1 MDPLRTLG
9 ELPSAGLGH
18 WPTPFH
24 RLHRLSES
32 LDADLWIKRDDVQGA
47 ALAGNKLR
55 KFDLVIGEALAQ
67 GKNLLVTTGAS
78 QSNSAR
84 TGAAAAAAVGMRSVL
99 LLTGDPPAEPTAN
112 LLIDRIVGAE
122 TRYAGD
128 VGWDYLN
135 AGVSDIVSE
144 FHRKGYKP
152 FAAPVGCSSPLGSL
166 GFARAFLALDQQLTD
181 AGIEPTAIVHT
192 STSGGTHAGLLVG
205 RQLSGRDIRIIGVDV
220 GAIHADPAETLRDL
234 ADRSAQH
241 LGMVLELDKSEVE
254 ITTDQLGDG
263 YAVPSESGNNAI
275 RLLAHS
281 EAILLD
287 PVYSGKGFA
296 GFVDLVRS
304 GQVDGPVVFWHTGG
318 YHALFHPPFA
328 AGLTGA

>member
-1 MDPLRTLG
+1 MEPRQTLS

-18 WPTPFH
+18 WPTP
-24 RLHRLSES
+24 LHRLNRLSEA
-32 LDADLWIKRDDVQGA
+32 LDSEVWIKRDDIQGP

-84 TGAAAAAAVGMRSVL
+84 TGAAAAAAAGMRSVL
-99 LLTGDPPAEPTAN
+99 LLTGERPAVPTAN
-112 LLIDRIVGAE
+112 LLIDKIVGAE
-122 TRYAGD
+122 IRYAGD

-152 FAAPVGCSSPLGSL
+152 FAAPLGCSSPLGSL
-166 GFARAFLALDQQLTD
+166 GFARAFLELDQQLTA
-181 AGIEPTAIVHT
+181 AGIQPTAIVHT

-205 RQLSGRDIRIIGVDV
+205 RLLSGRDVRIIGVDV
-220 GAIHADPAETLRDL
+220 GAIHADPAEALLELASRS
-234 ADRSAQH
+234 ADRLDTT
-241 LGMVLELDKSEVE
+241 LGLHPSDVEVS
-254 ITTDQLGDG
+254 TDQIGDG
-263 YAVPSESGNNAI
+263 YAIPSDSGNDAI
-275 RLLAHS
+275 ALLARN

-296 GFVDLVRS
+296 GFLDLIEAGRLE
-304 GQVDGPVVFWHTGG
+304 GPVVFWHTGG
-318 YHALFHPPFA
+318 YHALFHPPFVS
-328 AGLTGA
+328 GLIGV

>member
-1 MDPLRTLG
+1 VDPKRILD

-18 WPTPFH
+18 WPTP
-24 RLHRLSES
+24 LHRLNRLS
-32 LDADLWIKRDDVQGA
+32 DALETDIWIKRDDVQGA

-55 KFDLVIGEALAQ
+55 KFDLVIGEAIAN
-67 GKNLLVTTGAS
+67 GKDLLVTTGAS

-99 LLTGDPPAEPTAN
+99 LLTGEAPAELTAN
-112 LLIDRIVGAE
+112 LLIDRLVGAE
-122 TRYAGD
+122 IRYAGN

-144 FHRKGYKP
+144 FHRKEYKP

-166 GFARAFLALDQQLTD
+166 GFAKAFLELDQQLAD
-181 AGIEPTAIVHT
+181 SGVDPTAIVHT

-205 RQLSGRDIRIIGVDV
+205 RHLSRRETRIIGVDV
-220 GAIHADPAETLRDL
+220 GEIHADPARSLLDL
-234 ADRSAQH
+234 ARQSADLIH
-241 LGMVLELDKSEVE
+241 AELELGQSDVE

-263 YAVPSESGNNAI
+263 YAVPSEAGNDAI
-275 RLLAHS
+275 LLLART

-296 GFVDLVRS
+296 GLVDLVRS
-304 GQVDGPVVFWHTGG
+304 GQLTGPVVFWHTGG
-318 YHALFHPPFA
+318 YHALFHPPFT
-328 AGLTGA
+328 AGLTEV